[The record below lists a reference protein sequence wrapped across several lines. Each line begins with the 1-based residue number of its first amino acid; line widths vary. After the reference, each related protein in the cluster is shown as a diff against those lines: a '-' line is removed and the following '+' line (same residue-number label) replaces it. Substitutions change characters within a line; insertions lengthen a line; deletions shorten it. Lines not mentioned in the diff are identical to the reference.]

1 MKFLLAVL
9 AMSWALPAQQVA
21 PLEGQWE
28 GTLQTG
34 STARPLAM
42 KISRTPAGE
51 WRGTLDNPEEGIS
64 GVAIGV
70 ALTGDTVKLDFS
82 VATYSAT
89 FEGKLSG
96 DRIAGQWTHQGA
108 VVPFTFTRR
117 TANAPAQA
125 ASPDLRRYQ
134 AQIANPRDWMDVDG
148 TEVPIPPSEHPR
160 LYLRARDLDDLRKR
174 IEDPVL
180 KPVWNDLQRRA
191 PSNPQI
197 RVEVDALRYL
207 LNRDPDLGQRTIAA
221 ALGVLES
228 ATYDKS
234 VQDISRAIGRMM
246 VTGAIVYDWC
256 YPLLT
261 GEQKQRFLAQE
272 VRLAKLME
280 TGYPPYDGSY
290 LTGHGSEWMIMRD
303 MLSAGIALYDES
315 PEMYG
320 YAANRFFK
328 GLLPARNFW
337 YQGHAFHQGSAYAET
352 RVSSEL
358 YPLWIFD
365 RMGFGNVYNPSQQF
379 VPYSWIYMRRP
390 DGQLLRSGDGQSVE
404 PKLRSLLIASYYHD
418 GYVLGD
424 YLREPGIGAMN
435 KIFELLWRDPA
446 LQPLPASDLPTS
458 RYMGYPYGWMV
469 ARTGWDAESVIAEMK
484 VNIFNFGN
492 HQHLDAGAFQIYY
505 KGPLAIDSGLYEGA
519 NGPYGSP
526 HHQNYYQRTIAHNSL
541 LIYDPNEKFLRGRGE
556 LSNDGGQRLPNNGRE
571 ASRLDQ
577 FLNGGYRTGDVLGEG
592 FGPDPQRPAYTYLK
606 GDLTG
611 AYSSKVR
618 EVKRSFVF
626 LNLAGAPEAAGTPA
640 VMIVFDKVVAAD
652 PAFKKFWLLH
662 SIEEPEV
669 RGASTV
675 VSLTERAWTG
685 KLIQTTLLP
694 EPANAEILKV
704 GGPGKEFWV
713 FGQNYPNQPAAG
725 ADAKEFEIGAW
736 RIELSPRKAAA
747 TDYFLNVLQVTGAA
761 AAPAPPV
768 EKLSAA
774 GLIGVRVAGHVV
786 WFQKESERID
796 HPVSFT
802 ISGGAN
808 LHYLVTDLAEGTW
821 QIWHDGKIVM
831 PAVTVTQAAGTLWF
845 DASPG
850 TWELRR

>member
-1 MKFLLAVL
+1 M
-9 AMSWALPAQQVA
+9 
-21 PLEGQWE
+21 
-28 GTLQTG
+28 LQT
-34 STARPLAM
+34 AAAPRPLVM
-42 KISRTPAGE
+42 KISRTPTGE
-51 WRGTLDNPEEGIS
+51 WRGALDSPEDGIS
-64 GVAIGV
+64 AIMIGV
-70 ALTGDTVKLDFS
+70 ALSGDTVKLDLAAFD
-82 VATYSAT
+82 AT
-89 FEGKLSG
+89 FEGNLSG
-96 DRIAGQWTHQGA
+96 DRIAGQWTRQGN
-108 VVPFTFTRR
+108 VRPFTFTRR
-117 TANAPAQA
+117 AANAPATA
-125 ASPDLRRYQ
+125 ATPDLLRYQ
-134 AQIANPRDWMDVDG
+134 AQIANPRDWMDVEG
-148 TEVPIPPSEHPR
+148 TQVPIPPPEHPR

-174 IEDPVL
+174 VEHPVL

-191 PSNPQI
+191 ASNPQI

-207 LNRDPDLGQRTIAA
+207 LNRDPDLGKRTLAA
-221 ALGVLES
+221 VLTTLES
-228 ATYDKS
+228 ANYDTH

-246 VTGAIVYDWC
+246 VTGAMVYDWC

-272 VRLAKLME
+272 MRLARQLE
-280 TGYPPYDGSY
+280 TGYPPYDGGY

-315 PEMYG
+315 PEMYR

-328 GLLPARNFW
+328 GHLPARNFW

-390 DGQLLRSGDGQSVE
+390 DGQLLRSGDGQSTE

-424 YLREPGIGAMN
+424 YLRDPGIGAMN
-435 KIFELLWRDPA
+435 KIFELLWRDPD
-446 LQPLPASDLPTS
+446 LQPLPAADLPLS

-484 VNIFNFGN
+484 VNIFNFAN

-519 NGPYGSP
+519 NGDYGSP

-541 LIYDPNEKFLRGRGE
+541 LIYDPDEKFARGRGE
-556 LSNDGGQRLPNNGRE
+556 LRNDGGQKPPGNGRE
-571 ASRLDQ
+571 ANRLEQ
-577 FLNGGYRTGDVLGEG
+577 LLGGGYHTGNVLGEG
-592 FGPDPQRPAYTYLK
+592 FGPDPQKPAYTYLK
-606 GDLTG
+606 GDLTD
-611 AYSSKVR
+611 AYSAKVR

-626 LNLAGAPEAAGTPA
+626 LNLAGATEAAGRPEPAGVPA
-640 VMIVFDKVVAAD
+640 VLIVFDKVVAANPD
-652 PAFKKFWLLH
+652 FKKYWLLH
-662 SIEEPEV
+662 SMEEPEV

-675 VSLTERAWTG
+675 VSLTQRGWTG

-694 EPANAEILKV
+694 EPANEEIAKV

-713 FGQNYPNQPAAG
+713 FGENYPNQPAAG
-725 ADAKEFEIGAW
+725 ADPREFEIGAW
-736 RIELSPRKAAA
+736 RIELSPRAASA
-747 TDYFLNVLQVTGAA
+747 TDYFLNVLEVTSAGQGAA
-761 AAPAPPV
+761 PPA
-768 EKLSAA
+768 EKLSAT
-774 GLIGVRVAGHVV
+774 GLVGVRVAGRVV
-786 WFQKESERID
+786 WFQKESGRID
-796 HPVSFT
+796 RPVSFT
-802 ISGGAN
+802 VSGGTT
-808 LHYLVTDLAEGTW
+808 LHYLVTDLVEGTW
-821 QIWHDGKIVM
+821 QIWRDGKIVT

-845 DASPG
+845 DGPPG